1 MNTDTPLIARPD
13 AEGYGIPDHSE
24 GLLSWD
30 HVLQRLAAARH
41 YWVDT
46 ADRAGRVHAT
56 PIWGAVVDG
65 TLYVE
70 GGPGTKRGR
79 NIAENPQV
87 AVHLESG
94 EDVVILEG
102 IAEQIV
108 GPDRSLAQSLVEG
121 MEQKYGA
128 GGYHPTA
135 DQWNEGGLYAIR
147 PRKAF
152 AWTRFP
158 GDATRF
164 LFPSGDG

>member
-1 MNTDTPLIARPD
+1 MSGIGRMLAVQGGTMNTDTPLIARPD

-70 GGPGTKRGR
+70 GGPGTRRGR
-79 NIAENPQV
+79 NIAQN
-87 AVHLESG
+87 
-94 EDVVILEG
+94 
-102 IAEQIV
+102 
-108 GPDRSLAQSLVEG
+108 PDRKS
-121 MEQKYGA
+121 
-128 GGYHPTA
+128 
-135 DQWNEGGLYAIR
+135 
-147 PRKAF
+147 
-152 AWTRFP
+152 TRLNF
-158 GDATRF
+158 
-164 LFPSGDG
+164 S